1 MVTAASA
8 LEETLQPTVF
18 LSMLSELGSAIETYS
33 AAKTSEDASTTAANN
48 AMLAVRKMIVSCQS
62 FKKPE
67 DFLNFLRHCEQSLNI
82 STTPFQAQTP
92 FNGAVCDTR
101 EYLILLNQWLDHHNL
116 GSLDHWA
123 SQINRSGKTDPET
136 AERMGNIRT
145 LLSQC
150 HYSNSPDIQLT
161 AENNKKA
168 PHVRA
173 AFDSRYALKEEWYHN
188 HIASGGTK
196 KDSDNLEKVAKLS
209 AEFVQQFVHALD
221 PNTKN
226 GLVNILAGPHQ
237 DAQAN
242 SSSKIKGIAL
252 PEQSL
257 LHQTQQLETYNPELK
272 GPFRTQRTIKFW
284 PFNIS
289 SSAIGL
295 FFQKII
301 RGSAFL
307 VNSGFGLFP
316 NVNILDAIAS
326 TGRQQDPHYQSVKKL
341 QHNGEVAADSLHRFM
356 DLAGVITANLEGCGL
371 EEHLAAAR
379 MVADAIE
386 SAQIQGLTINKES
399 FLDRVRGSFAQP
411 SYPSYFLLHL
421 LNSTRYEGLRATTE
435 QLLSQTV
442 SEGLQ
447 EERDLIMGI
456 DEKTG
461 DRKAPSL
468 FNFLN
473 LLKAAS
479 AANVANVSGK
489 LGNFASLMNTPD
501 LESQSKLLSKTFF
514 QNSAISPLFH
524 IIHKLGLTVEQLEHP
539 KRTNE
544 FAAKR
549 VASPLR
555 RFWLN
560 WVTPAVIVTCDPIVS
575 LWEATKQVPVV
586 NLITGLPARIIEGL
600 HGAVGSILGVIP
612 FAGKPL
618 KSTWELLT
626 PGGLLAK
633 TLHYKGTYHA
643 HNAGQYCLDTITTPF
658 VDLRS
663 QLKQITENVS
673 SPSSLHLFVSAAQN
687 LRNFEYYLPGFIM
700 EQAKAERC
708 GVGMHEQVFR
718 RLGIPLNGQSASIET
733 FVKTYRDMVRSA
745 YNDLYGAEAN
755 ATHSFT
761 PPTVMDN
768 NPYGNKNFS
777 FGFQYVNTS
786 GETVTEF
793 SNEYFDPEINDPIN
807 GHMIYGDEAKERN
820 RADFERLQRD
830 TEKAQ
835 AEFKATLSRIMKT
848 GILSHV
854 DSLAP
859 VMKGLQRTTSNL
871 VQGDLKQ
878 PIDLYGATSMTRPTP
893 RATSLNPGNSIRKY
907 KRATLKIGG
916 ITHEIMTPQAPPA
929 DSVFDPRVAVLS
941 R

>member
-8 LEETLQPTVF
+8 LEETQQPTVF
-18 LSMLSELGSAIETYS
+18 LSALSELGSAIETYS
-33 AAKTSEDASTTAANN
+33 AAKTSEDASATAANN
-48 AMLAVRKMIVSCQS
+48 AMRAVRKMIVSCQS

-136 AERMGNIRT
+136 AERMDNIRT

-168 PHVRA
+168 SHVRA
-173 AFDSRYALKEEWYHN
+173 AFDSRYELKAQWYHD
-188 HIASGGTK
+188 HIASGGTE
-196 KDSDNLEKVAKLS
+196 KDLGNLEKVAKLS

-221 PNTKN
+221 PNTEN
-226 GLVNILAGPHQ
+226 GLVNILAGSHQ

-242 SSSKIKGIAL
+242 SSNNIKNIAL

-257 LHQTQQLETYNPELK
+257 LHQTQQLETYNAQFK
-272 GPFRTQRTIKFW
+272 GPFRTRVKFW
-284 PFNIS
+284 FINIS
-289 SSAIGL
+289 SSVIGL

-301 RGSAFL
+301 RGSAL
-307 VNSGFGLFP
+307 LLNKGLGLFP

-326 TGRQQDPHYQSVKKL
+326 SGRQQDGHYQNVKKL
-341 QHNGEVAADSLHRFM
+341 QKNGEVAADSLHRFM

-371 EEHLAAAR
+371 EEHLASAR

-386 SAQIQGLTINKES
+386 SAQIPGLTINKES

-411 SYPSYFLLHL
+411 SYSSYFVLHL

-442 SEGLQ
+442 SEGLK

-461 DRKAPSL
+461 HRKAPSL

-473 LLKAAS
+473 LLKTAS

-539 KRTNE
+539 DRIDE

-575 LWEATKQVPVV
+575 LWKLPQSLPVV
-586 NLITGLPARIIEGL
+586 NFITGLPFRLVEGL

-618 KSTWELLT
+618 KSTWEFLT
-626 PGGLLAK
+626 PAGLLAK

-718 RLGIPLNGQSASIET
+718 RLGIPLNGRSASIET
-733 FVKTYRDMVRSA
+733 FMKTYRDMVRSA
-745 YNDLYGAEAN
+745 YNDLYGAEGN

-761 PPTVMDN
+761 PPTVMDQ
-768 NPYGNKNFS
+768 NPYGNKNQA
-777 FGFQYVNTS
+777 FGFQYVNEK
-786 GETVTEF
+786 GEKITEF
-793 SNEYFDPEINDPIN
+793 SNEYFNPKTRKMILGPEAQRKNQ
-807 GHMIYGDEAKERN
+807 
-820 RADFERLQRD
+820 ADFERLKRD

-835 AEFKATLSRIMKT
+835 AEFKATISKIMKT

-878 PIDLYGATSMTRPTP
+878 PIDLYGDTSMTRPTP
-893 RATSLNPGNSIRKY
+893 RATSMNPGNSIRKY
-907 KRATLKIGG
+907 KRATLTIGG
-916 ITHEIMTPQAPPA
+916 ITHEIMTPPAPPA
-929 DSVFDPRVAVLS
+929 GSVFDPRVAVRS

>member
-18 LSMLSELGSAIETYS
+18 LSALSELGSAIETYS
-33 AAKTSEDASTTAANN
+33 AAKTSEDASATAANN

-92 FNGAVCDTR
+92 FNGAVRDTR
-101 EYLILLNQWLDHHNL
+101 EYLVLFNQWLDHHNL

-123 SQINRSGKTDPET
+123 SQINRSGKTDPAT
-136 AERMGNIRT
+136 AERMDNIKT

-173 AFDSRYALKEEWYHN
+173 AFDSRYELKEQWYHN
-188 HIASGGTK
+188 HIASGGTE
-196 KDSDNLEKVAKLS
+196 KDLGNLEKVATLS

-221 PNTKN
+221 PNTEK
-226 GLVNILAGPHQ
+226 GLVNILAGSHQ
-237 DAQAN
+237 DPQAN
-242 SSSKIKGIAL
+242 SSNNIKNIAL

-257 LHQTQQLETYNPELK
+257 LHQTQQLETYNAQFK

-284 PFNIS
+284 FINIS

-301 RGSAFL
+301 RGSAL
-307 VNSGFGLFP
+307 LLNKGFGLFP

-326 TGRQQDPHYQSVKKL
+326 SGRQQDVHYQNVKKL
-341 QHNGEVAADSLHRFM
+341 QKNGEVAADSLHRFM

-371 EEHLAAAR
+371 EEHLAAGK
-379 MVADAIE
+379 MVVDAVQKLGIP
-386 SAQIQGLTINKES
+386 GLTINES
-399 FLDRVRGSFAQP
+399 TFLSNIRISFAQP

-421 LNSTRYEGLRATTE
+421 LNSTRYEGLSAATE

-442 SEGLQ
+442 SEGLEQ
-447 EERDLIMGI
+447 ERDLIMPI
-456 DEKTG
+456 DSETG
-461 DRKAPSL
+461 RRKAPYL

-479 AANVANVSGK
+479 VANVAKVSGK
-489 LGNFASLMNTPD
+489 LGNFASLLNTRD
-501 LESQSKLLSKTFF
+501 LDSQSKLLAKTFF

-524 IIHKLGLTVEQLEHP
+524 ITNQLGLAIEHLEHP
-539 KRTNE
+539 TRTAQ
-544 FAAKR
+544 FGAKR
-549 VASPLR
+549 VASGLR

-575 LWEATKQVPVV
+575 LWKLPQSLPVV
-586 NLITGLPARIIEGL
+586 NFITGLPFRLVEGL

-618 KSTWELLT
+618 KSTWEFLT
-626 PGGLLAK
+626 PAGLLAK
-633 TLHYKGTYHA
+633 TLQYKGTYHA
-643 HNAGQYCLDTITTPF
+643 NNAGQYCLDSITTPF
-658 VDLRS
+658 LDLRS
-663 QLKQITENVS
+663 QLKQIKENVS
-673 SPSSLHLFVSAAQN
+673 SPASLHLFVSAAQN

-708 GVGMHEQVFR
+708 GVGIPEAVFR
-718 RLGIPLNGQSASIET
+718 RLEIPLNGQPASITT
-733 FVKTYRDMVRSA
+733 FMKSYRDIVRSA
-745 YNDLYGAEAN
+745 YNELYGAEAN
-755 ATHSFT
+755 ATHSFA
-761 PPTVMDN
+761 PPTVMDK
-768 NPYGNKNFS
+768 NPYGNRNDA
-777 FGFQYVNTS
+777 FGFQYVNEK
-786 GETVTEF
+786 GETITEF
-793 SNEYFDPEINDPIN
+793 SNEYFNPKTRRMILGPEAQRKNQ
-807 GHMIYGDEAKERN
+807 
-820 RADFERLQRD
+820 ADFERLKRD
-830 TEKAQ
+830 TENAQ
-835 AEFKATLSRIMKT
+835 AEFKATISRIMKT
-848 GILSHV
+848 GILSHI
-854 DSLAP
+854 DSLAE
-859 VMKGLQRTTSNL
+859 VMNGIQQTSFHI
-871 VQGDLKQ
+871 VQGELNKPNDTFG
-878 PIDLYGATSMTRPTP
+878 ISFTRPTP
-893 RATSLNPGNSIRKY
+893 RSASKNPYNSIRKY
-907 KRATLKIGG
+907 TPKTLEIGG
-916 ITHEIMTPQAPPA
+916 ITHEIMTPQATPA
-929 DSVFDPRVAVLS
+929 GSAFDPRVAAVQS

>member
-18 LSMLSELGSAIETYS
+18 LSALSELGSAIETYS
-33 AAKTSEDASTTAANN
+33 AAKTSEDASATAANN
-48 AMLAVRKMIVSCQS
+48 AMLAVRKMIISCQS
-62 FKKPE
+62 FNKAG
-67 DFLNFLRHCEQSLNI
+67 DFLNFLHRCEQSLNI
-82 STTPFQAQTP
+82 STPPFAAQEP
-92 FNGAVCDTR
+92 FNGAVRDTR
-101 EYLILLNQWLDHHNL
+101 EYLVLFNQWLTHHSL
-116 GSLDHWA
+116 GSLDQL
-123 SQINRSGKTDPET
+123 SDQINRTGRTKPEA
-136 AERMGNIRT
+136 AERMGNIKT

-150 HYSNSPDIQLT
+150 HYSDSPNIELP
-161 AENNKKA
+161 ENYKKGLVQ
-168 PHVRA
+168 VRA
-173 AFDSRYALKEEWYHN
+173 DFDSRYALKEEWYHN

-196 KDSDNLEKVAKLS
+196 KDFNNLEKVATLS
-209 AEFVQQFVHALD
+209 AQFVQQFVHALD

-257 LHQTQQLETYNPELK
+257 LHQTQQLETYNAQFK
-272 GPFRTQRTIKFW
+272 GPFRTQRNIKFW
-284 PFNIS
+284 FINIS

-301 RGSAFL
+301 RGSAL
-307 VNSGFGLFP
+307 LLNKGLGLFP

-326 TGRQQDPHYQSVKKL
+326 SGRQQDVHYQNVKKL
-341 QHNGEVAADSLHRFM
+341 QHHGEVAADSLHRFM

-371 EEHLAAAR
+371 EEHLAAGK
-379 MVADAIE
+379 MVVDAVQKLGIP
-386 SAQIQGLTINKES
+386 GLTINES
-399 FLDRVRGSFAQP
+399 TFLSNIRLSFAQP

-421 LNSTRYEGLRATTE
+421 LNSTRYEGLSAATE

-442 SEGLQ
+442 SEGLEQ
-447 EERDLIMGI
+447 ERDLIMPI
-456 DEKTG
+456 DSETG
-461 DRKAPSL
+461 RRKAPYL

-473 LLKAAS
+473 HLKAAS
-479 AANVANVSGK
+479 AANVAKVSGK

-501 LESQSKLLSKTFF
+501 LESQSKLSAKTFF
-514 QNSAISPLFH
+514 QNSAISPFFE
-524 IIHKLGLTVEQLEHP
+524 IIRKLGLTVEQLEHP
-539 KRTNE
+539 ERVSE
-544 FAAKR
+544 FGAKR

-575 LWEATKQVPVV
+575 LWNLPKRLPVV
-586 NLITGLPARIIEGL
+586 NFITGLPFRLVEGL

-658 VDLRS
+658 ADLRT
-663 QLKQITENVS
+663 QLKQIKENVS
-673 SPSSLHLFVSAAQN
+673 SSASLHLFVSAAQN
-687 LRNFEYYLPGFIM
+687 LRNFEYYLPAFVM

-708 GVGMHEQVFR
+708 GVGIHEQVFR
-718 RLGIPLNGQSASIET
+718 RLGIPLNGQPASIET
-733 FVKTYRDMVRSA
+733 FMKTYRDMVRSA
-745 YNDLYGAEAN
+745 YNDLYGAEGN

-761 PPTVMDN
+761 PPTVMDK
-768 NPYGNKNFS
+768 NPYGNKNYA
-777 FGFQYVNTS
+777 FGFQYVNEK
-786 GETVTEF
+786 GETITEF
-793 SNEYFDPEINDPIN
+793 SNEYFDPEINHPKN

-820 RADFERLQRD
+820 RADFERLKHD
-830 TEKAQ
+830 TENAQ
-835 AEFKATLSRIMKT
+835 AEFKATISRIVKT

-854 DSLAP
+854 DSLAT
-859 VMKGLQRTTSNL
+859 VMNGLQQTTRNL

-878 PIDLYGATSMTRPTP
+878 PIDFNGATSMARPTP
-893 RATSLNPGNSIRKY
+893 RSVSLRGKSHRKY
-907 KRATLKIGG
+907 IHEEVKIGG
-916 ITHEIMTPQAPPA
+916 ITHEIMRPQAPPA
-929 DSVFDPRVAVLS
+929 GSVFDPRVAVQS

>member
-8 LEETLQPTVF
+8 LTETQQPTVF
-18 LSMLSELGSAIETYS
+18 LSALSELGSAIEIYS
-33 AAKTSEDASTTAANN
+33 DAKTSEDASVTAANN

-67 DFLNFLRHCEQSLNI
+67 DFLNFLHHCEQSLNI
-82 STTPFQAQTP
+82 STSPFQAQEP
-92 FNGAVCDTR
+92 FNGAVRDTR
-101 EYLILLNQWLDHHNL
+101 EYLVLFNQWLTHHSL
-116 GSLDHWA
+116 GSLDQL
-123 SQINRSGKTDPET
+123 SDQINRTGRTKPEA
-136 AERMGNIRT
+136 AERMGNIKT

-150 HYSNSPDIQLT
+150 HYSDSPDIQLT
-161 AENNKKA
+161 ENNNKKA
-168 PHVRA
+168 AHVRG
-173 AFDSRYALKEEWYHN
+173 AFDSRYELKEGWYHN

-221 PNTKN
+221 PNTEN

-257 LHQTQQLETYNPELK
+257 LHQTQQLETYNAQLN

-284 PFNIS
+284 FINIS

-301 RGSAFL
+301 RGSAL
-307 VNSGFGLFP
+307 LLNKGLGLFP

-326 TGRQQDPHYQSVKKL
+326 TGRQQDVHYQNVKKL
-341 QHNGEVAADSLHRFM
+341 QHNGEAAADGLHRLL
-356 DLAGVITANLEGCGL
+356 DPGGVIVANLEGCGL
-371 EEHLAAAR
+371 EEHLAAAK

-386 SAQIQGLTINKES
+386 ELNIPGLTINKTS
-399 FLDRVRGSFAQP
+399 FVERVKGSFAQP
-411 SYPSYFLLHL
+411 SYSSYFLLHL
-421 LNSTRYEGLRATTE
+421 LNSVRYEGLRAVTE
-435 QLLSQTV
+435 QLLPLTV
-442 SEGLQ
+442 SEGLEQ
-447 EERDLIMGI
+447 ERDLIMAI
-456 DEKTG
+456 DKDT
-461 DRKAPSL
+461 DLRKAPSI

-479 AANVANVSGK
+479 VANVANVSGK

-501 LESQSKLLSKTFF
+501 LNSQSKLLAKTFF
-514 QNSAISPLFH
+514 QNSAVSPLFH
-524 IIHKLGLTVEQLEHP
+524 IIHQLGLTVEHLEHP
-539 KRTNE
+539 KRKDE
-544 FAAKR
+544 FGAKR
-549 VASPLR
+549 VSSGLR

-560 WVTPAVIVTCDPIVS
+560 WVAPAVIVTCDPIVS

-586 NLITGLPARIIEGL
+586 NLITGLPARIVEGV

-626 PGGLLAK
+626 PAGLLSK
-633 TLHYKGTYHA
+633 TLQYKGTYHA

-708 GVGMHEQVFR
+708 GVGIHEQVFR
-718 RLGIPLNGQSASIET
+718 RLGIPLNGQPANIET
-733 FVKTYRDMVRSA
+733 FMKTYRNMVRSA
-745 YNDLYGAEAN
+745 YNDLYGAEGN
-755 ATHSFT
+755 ATHAFT
-761 PPTVMDN
+761 PPTVMDK
-768 NPYGNKNFS
+768 NPYGNKNQA
-777 FGFQYVNTS
+777 FGFQYVNQK
-786 GETVTEF
+786 GEKITEF
-793 SNEYFDPEINDPIN
+793 SNEYFNPKTRKMILGPEAQRKNQ
-807 GHMIYGDEAKERN
+807 E
-820 RADFERLQRD
+820 DFERLKRD

-835 AEFKATLSRIMKT
+835 DDFKATISRIMKT
-848 GILSHV
+848 GVLSHI
-854 DSLAP
+854 DSMVP
-859 VMKGLQRTTSNL
+859 VMKGVQQVSSHLATGELNQPTNLLGETSL
-871 VQGDLKQ
+871 
-878 PIDLYGATSMTRPTP
+878 TRPTP
-893 RATSLNPGNSIRKY
+893 RSTSLNASNSIRKY
-907 KRATLKIGG
+907 TPTQMTIGG
-916 ITHEIMTPQAPPA
+916 IEHEFMTPQAPPA
-929 DSVFDPRVAVLS
+929 FSAFDPRVQAG

>member
-18 LSMLSELGSAIETYS
+18 LSALSELGSAIETYS
-33 AAKTSEDASTTAANN
+33 AAKTSKDASTTAANN

-62 FKKPE
+62 FDSAGQFL
-67 DFLNFLRHCEQSLNI
+67 DFLKSCEQPLNI
-82 STTPFQAQTP
+82 KNSNSYVPTKL
-92 FNGAVCDTR
+92 FNPAVRDTR
-101 EYLILLNQWLDHHNL
+101 EYLVLLNQWLDHHNL

-123 SQINRSGKTDPET
+123 SQINRSGRTDPET
-136 AERMGNIRT
+136 AERMGNIKT

-161 AENNKKA
+161 AENNKNTA
-168 PHVRA
+168 HVRV
-173 AFDSRYALKEEWYHN
+173 AFDSRYELKAQWYHN

-196 KDSDNLEKVAKLS
+196 KDLGNLEKVAKLS

-221 PNTKN
+221 PNTEN
-226 GLVNILAGPHQ
+226 GLVNILAGSHQ

-242 SSSKIKGIAL
+242 SPNNIKNIAL

-257 LHQTQQLETYNPELK
+257 FHQTQQLETYNAQFK
-272 GPFRTQRTIKFW
+272 GPFRNQRTIKFW
-284 PFNIS
+284 FINIS
-289 SSAIGL
+289 SSVIGL

-301 RGSAFL
+301 RGSAL
-307 VNSGFGLFP
+307 LLNNGFGLFP
-316 NVNILDAIAS
+316 NVNILDSLANR
-326 TGRQQDPHYQSVKKL
+326 GRKKDEHYQNVNAL
-341 QHNGEVAADSLHRFM
+341 QEKGEAAADGVHRLM
-356 DLAGVITANLEGCGL
+356 DLAGVIAANLEGCGL

-386 SAQIQGLTINKES
+386 SAQIPGLSINKES

-411 SYPSYFLLHL
+411 SYPSYFVLHL
-421 LNSTRYEGLRATTE
+421 LNSTRYEGLKATTE

-442 SEGLQ
+442 SEGLK

-456 DEKTG
+456 NPETG
-461 DRKAPSL
+461 DRKAASL

-473 LLKAAS
+473 LLKTAS
-479 AANVANVSGK
+479 AANVAKVSGK

-501 LESQSKLLSKTFF
+501 LESQSKLLAKTFF

-539 KRTNE
+539 ERVSE
-544 FAAKR
+544 FGAKR

-560 WVTPAVIVTCDPIVS
+560 RVTPAVIVTCDLIVS
-575 LWEATKQVPVV
+575 LWNLPKRLPVV
-586 NLITGLPARIIEGL
+586 NFITGLPFRLVEGL

-658 VDLRS
+658 ADLRT
-663 QLKQITENVS
+663 QLKQIKQNVS
-673 SPSSLHLFVSAAQN
+673 SSASLHLFVSAAQN
-687 LRNFEYYLPGFIM
+687 LRNFEYYLPAFVM

-708 GVGMHEQVFR
+708 GVGIHEQVFR
-718 RLGIPLNGQSASIET
+718 RLEIPLNGQPASIET
-733 FVKTYRDMVRSA
+733 FMKTYRDMVRSA
-745 YNDLYGAEAN
+745 YNDLYGPEGN

-761 PPTVMDN
+761 PPTVMDK
-768 NPYGNKNFS
+768 NPYGNRNDP
-777 FGFQYVNTS
+777 FGFQYVNEK
-786 GETVTEF
+786 GETITEF
-793 SNEYFDPEINDPIN
+793 SNEYFDPKTRK
-807 GHMIYGDEAKERN
+807 MILGPAAQRKN
-820 RADFERLQRD
+820 QADFERLKHD
-830 TEKAQ
+830 TENAQ
-835 AEFKATLSRIMKT
+835 AEFKATISRIMKT

-854 DSLAP
+854 DSLAT
-859 VMKGLQRTTSNL
+859 VMKGLQQTTSHL
-871 VQGDLKQ
+871 VQGNLKQ
-878 PIDLYGATSMTRPTP
+878 PIDLYGDTSMTRPTP

-907 KRATLKIGG
+907 RPATLTIGG

-929 DSVFDPRVAVLS
+929 GSVFDPRVAVQS